1 MSNILKRVGKK
12 RDCPN
17 CLHTLKYS
25 WLSHINKDW
34 ISLYS
39 KAGDTVLV
47 SKELTKFA
55 VNENEL
61 LKGITD
67 YEKQH
72 KVDVA
77 YAFSLRNEMRCP
89 NCNHPLTTRSSEEFK
104 DLIEG
109 RVVFLEGMTFIN
121 DEKEYQ
127 VEIDVKD

>member
-12 RDCPN
+12 LSCPN
-17 CLHTLKYS
+17 CSHTLRYS

-47 SKELTKFA
+47 SNELAKFA
-55 VNENEL
+55 VDENEL
-61 LKGITD
+61 LKGISA

-72 KVDVA
+72 GIDPTHE
-77 YAFSLRNEMRCP
+77 FSLRNEMRCP
-89 NCNHPLTTRSSEEFK
+89 NCNHPLTTRSIEEFK
-104 DLIEG
+104 NLIEG

-127 VEIDVKD
+127 VEIDVS